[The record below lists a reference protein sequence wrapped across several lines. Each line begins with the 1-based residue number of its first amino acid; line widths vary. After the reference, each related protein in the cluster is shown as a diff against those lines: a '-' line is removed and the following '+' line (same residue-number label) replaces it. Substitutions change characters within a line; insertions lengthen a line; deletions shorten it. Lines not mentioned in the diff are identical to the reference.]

1 MEVKT
6 KKFKRDILS
15 WYNNNKREYS
25 WRETNDPWKILLLET
40 ISQQTQLDRADTYF
54 KIFIEK
60 FPNPNSMASSSLKQ
74 VLSLWSGLGYNN
86 RAKRLHES
94 SKILSKTGFD
104 KLYPN
109 FEVLPGVGPYTNNA
123 ILSFAYR
130 EKVITIDTNINRVI
144 SRYFGI
150 KDTKTFLNDNT
161 KLLLDK
167 VSSRDLNQAIM
178 DFGSLVCKSKNPL
191 CSICPLEKVCKK
203 NIVNTKKKQEAFSG
217 SNRELR
223 GDLLKL
229 LLSNNK
235 LSLKKIEKT
244 LSVDREKL
252 LKATTTLEK
261 DGIITVK
268 KNNLV
273 EINS

>member
-15 WYNNNKREYS
+15 WYNNNKRRYS

-109 FEVLPGVGPYTNNA
+109 FEVLPGVGPYTNSA

-150 KDTKTFLNDNT
+150 KDTKTFLKDNT

-203 NIVNTKKKQEAFSG
+203 NIVNTMKKQEAFSG

>member
-15 WYNNNKREYS
+15 WYNNNKRRYS

-86 RAKRLHES
+86 RAKRLYES

-104 KLYPN
+104 ELYPN

-150 KDTKTFLNDNT
+150 NDTKTFLNDNT

-252 LKATTTLEK
+252 LKATATLEK

>member
-15 WYNNNKREYS
+15 WYNNNKRRYS

-203 NIVNTKKKQEAFSG
+203 NIVNTMKKQEAFSG

>member
-1 MEVKT
+1 MEIKT
-6 KKFKRDILS
+6 KKFKRDLLN
-15 WYNNNKREYS
+15 WYKNNKRDYS
-25 WRETNDPWKILLLET
+25 WRETNDPWKIFLLET

-54 KIFIEK
+54 KLFIKE
-60 FPNPNSMASSSLKQ
+60 FPNPETMASSSLKK
-74 VLSLWSGLGYNN
+74 VLILWSGLGYNN
-86 RAKRLHES
+86 RAKRLYES
-94 SKILSKTGFD
+94 SKILSETGFD
-104 KLYPN
+104 ELYPN

-123 ILSFAYR
+123 ILSFSYHA
-130 EKVITIDTNINRVI
+130 KVITRDVNVDRVF
-144 SRYFGI
+144 SRYFGV
-150 KDTKTFLNDNT
+150 DEVRTFIHNNK
-161 KLLLDK
+161 KLLLDR

-178 DFGSLVCKSKNPL
+178 DFGSMVCKSKNPL
-191 CSICPLEKVCKK
+191 CSSCVLENNCKK
-203 NIVNTKKKQEAFSG
+203 YIVKIKKPQEAFSG

-261 DGIITVK
+261 DGLITIK

>member
-1 MEVKT
+1 MEIKT

-15 WYNNNKREYS
+15 WYSNNKRRYS

-150 KDTKTFLNDNT
+150 NDTKTFLNDNT

-178 DFGSLVCKSKNPL
+178 DLGSLVCKSKNPL
-191 CSICPLEKVCKK
+191 CGICPLEKVCKK

-235 LSLKKIEKT
+235 LSLKKIEKI

>member
-1 MEVKT
+1 MCI
-6 KKFKRDILS
+6 RD
-15 WYNNNKREYS
+15 R
-25 WRETNDPWKILLLET
+25 
-40 ISQQTQLDRADTYF
+40 
-54 KIFIEK
+54 
-60 FPNPNSMASSSLKQ
+60 
-74 VLSLWSGLGYNN
+74 
-86 RAKRLHES
+86 
-94 SKILSKTGFD
+94 
-104 KLYPN
+104 
-109 FEVLPGVGPYTNNA
+109 
-123 ILSFAYR
+123 
-130 EKVITIDTNINRVI
+130 
-144 SRYFGI
+144 
-150 KDTKTFLNDNT
+150 
-161 KLLLDK
+161 
-167 VSSRDLNQAIM
+167 
-178 DFGSLVCKSKNPL
+178 
-191 CSICPLEKVCKK
+191 
-203 NIVNTKKKQEAFSG
+203 KKQEAFSG

>member
-1 MEVKT
+1 MAR
-6 KKFKRDILS
+6 KKQRSTYLLTEP
-15 WYNNNKREYS
+15 N
-25 WRETNDPWKILLLET
+25 WKE
-40 ISQQTQLDRADTYF
+40 
-54 KIFIEK
+54 
-60 FPNPNSMASSSLKQ
+60 
-74 VLSLWSGLGYNN
+74 LSLITDLEQ
-86 RAKRLHES
+86 RK
-94 SKILSKTGFD
+94 
-104 KLYPN
+104 
-109 FEVLPGVGPYTNNA
+109 
-123 ILSFAYR
+123 
-130 EKVITIDTNINRVI
+130 KVISNAE
-144 SRYFGI
+144 YFVHYEI
-150 KDTKTFLNDNT
+150 
-161 KLLLDK
+161 
-167 VSSRDLNQAIM
+167 
-178 DFGSLVCKSKNPL
+178 P
-191 CSICPLEKVCKK
+191 
-203 NIVNTKKKQEAFSG
+203 TKKKQEAFSG

>member
-15 WYNNNKREYS
+15 WYNNNKRRYS
-25 WRETNDPWKILLLET
+25 WRETDDPWKILLLET

-60 FPNPNSMASSSLKQ
+60 CPNPNSMASSSLKQ

-109 FEVLPGVGPYTNNA
+109 FEVLPGVGPYTNSA

-130 EKVITIDTNINRVI
+130 EKIITIDTNINRVI

>member
-1 MEVKT
+1 
-6 KKFKRDILS
+6 
-15 WYNNNKREYS
+15 
-25 WRETNDPWKILLLET
+25 
-40 ISQQTQLDRADTYF
+40 
-54 KIFIEK
+54 
-60 FPNPNSMASSSLKQ
+60 
-74 VLSLWSGLGYNN
+74 LSLWSGLGYNN

-150 KDTKTFLNDNT
+150 NDTKTFLNDNT

-203 NIVNTKKKQEAFSG
+203 NIVNTKKKQKAFSG

-235 LSLKKIEKT
+235 LSLKKIEKI

>member
-15 WYNNNKREYS
+15 WYNNNKRRYS

-86 RAKRLHES
+86 RAKRLYES

-104 KLYPN
+104 ELYPN

-203 NIVNTKKKQEAFSG
+203 NIVNTKKKQKALSG

-235 LSLKKIEKT
+235 LSVKKIEKI

>member
-15 WYNNNKREYS
+15 WYNNNKRRYS
-25 WRETNDPWKILLLET
+25 WRETNDPWKILLLEI

-86 RAKRLHES
+86 RAKRLYES

-150 KDTKTFLNDNT
+150 NDTKTFLNDNT

-191 CSICPLEKVCKK
+191 CSSCPLEKVCKK
-203 NIVNTKKKQEAFSG
+203 NIVNTKKKQKAFSG

-235 LSLKKIEKT
+235 LSLKKIEKI